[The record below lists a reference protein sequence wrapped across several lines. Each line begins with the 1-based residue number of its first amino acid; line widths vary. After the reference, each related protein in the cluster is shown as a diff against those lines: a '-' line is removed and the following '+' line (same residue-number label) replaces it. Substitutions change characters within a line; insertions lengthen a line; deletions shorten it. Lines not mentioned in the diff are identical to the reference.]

1 VVYYRKYFVLRK
13 NYLTTLNRKGEMA
26 MILIKCYAIAAV
38 FLVTAQLL
46 PGVHIKNF
54 WMTTLIAVALSI
66 VNSIV
71 AALLF
76 VPSLPVNILVLRMF
90 ALLGMNAVMVLL
102 ATIFPY
108 FAVDSFWWSMLL
120 AWIVVLVKICTP

>member
-1 VVYYRKYFVLRK
+1 
-13 NYLTTLNRKGEMA
+13 